1 MPAMRSCSRNALLTS
16 LNSLRV
22 PRPYGQADKLCRP
35 PAPSPESS
43 FFTAPC
49 SKPHASFIAIVSK
62 LQAFF
67 TAPRSLLH
75 DSFMAP
81 CSKLHTAFSPRP
93 KTPSDC
99 RPSRPHA
106 PCHEPSSHACL
117 GFTLL
122 EVLVALAILAV
133 SCTAVIKAV
142 VSVQDAFVSEQTR
155 QTAAMLG
162 AEKMASIELS
172 GPEDISLWQGRFE
185 DHPDYRWSLD
195 VSETGQEGMLTTVVL
210 TVSHGREERRLATF
224 ERVFFS
230 PPE

>member
-1 MPAMRSCSRNALLTS
+1 M
-16 LNSLRV
+16 
-22 PRPYGQADKLCRP
+22 
-35 PAPSPESS
+35 
-43 FFTAPC
+43 
-49 SKPHASFIAIVSK
+49 
-62 LQAFF
+62 
-67 TAPRSLLH
+67 
-75 DSFMAP
+75 
-81 CSKLHTAFSPRP
+81 
-93 KTPSDC
+93 
-99 RPSRPHA
+99 
-106 PCHEPSSHACL
+106 PSSHACL

-210 TVSHGREERRLATF
+210 TISHGREERRLATF